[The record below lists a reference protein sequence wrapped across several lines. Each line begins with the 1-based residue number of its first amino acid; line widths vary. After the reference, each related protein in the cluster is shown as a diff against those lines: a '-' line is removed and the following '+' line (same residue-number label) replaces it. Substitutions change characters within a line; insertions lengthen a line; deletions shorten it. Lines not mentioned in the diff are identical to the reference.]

1 LTAVAPAKDDNKN
14 KEQDVVLRWGIIGAG
29 DIADRGMAPA
39 MANAPSASLVA
50 VQRRDGEKA
59 KAFAARHNVA
69 RSYND
74 VGKLLA
80 DPDVD
85 AVYIGTPNVFH
96 AAQTIMAAEAGKH
109 VLCDKPMATTV
120 ADAEAMIEAAERNK
134 VKLGVVFQNRY
145 HPAHVAMRAEV
156 KTGNV
161 GEIDYAYAQ
170 LCRGSRRDGRKGW
183 RVDPEL
189 AAFGA
194 ITGQALHPI
203 DLLRYILGSEVEEV
217 VAMSDE
223 APPERPVEE
232 MIYATLRFANG
243 AHGVVIA
250 GTLIPRFDND
260 VTVYGSKAR
269 IAGTSTLGSWAKK
282 GKAVEFTMDGEAGER
297 KVTYERMMTAA
308 DHMAKMVEDFS
319 RSILDGYEAQISAAN
334 GLQMVKIAVALQRS
348 AREGRAIRM
357 V

>member
-1 LTAVAPAKDDNKN
+1 
-14 KEQDVVLRWGIIGAG
+14 VVLRFGIIGAG

-39 MANAPSASLVA
+39 MANAPGAELVA

-59 KAFAARHNVA
+59 KAFAARHKVPK
-69 RSYND
+69 SYED

-80 DPDVD
+80 DPDID

-96 AAQTIMAAEAGKH
+96 AAQSIMALNAGKH

-120 ADAEAMIEAAERNK
+120 ADAEAMIEAADKNK
-134 VKLGVVFQNRY
+134 RKLGVVFQNRY

-156 KTGNV
+156 EAGSI

-170 LCRGSRRDGRKGW
+170 LCRGNRRGGRQGSW
-183 RVDPEL
+183 RADPEL

-232 MIYATLRFANG
+232 MIYSTLRFANG

-250 GTLIPRFDND
+250 GALIPRFDND
-260 VTVYGSKAR
+260 VTVYGAKAR

-282 GKAVEFTMDGEAGER
+282 GKAVEFLMDGEAGEK

-334 GLQMVKIAVALQRS
+334 GLQMVRIAVALQRS
-348 AREGRAIRM
+348 AREGRAIRI